1 MELFYRPGE
10 AVLGDVI
17 PFYDAGEFKP
27 FYLKN
32 TRGHAGPD
40 CEEGW
45 HRLSTKDHL
54 HFTEF
59 PAHIRGGTGSVLKV
73 GELYHMFYCTFED
86 NPRRQ
91 FIRHAT
97 SRDLERWETADGVL
111 PADGKIYDPAE
122 WRDPFVFWNEG

>member
-97 SRDLERWETADGVL
+97 SRDLGDGGRGASGRRKNL
-111 PADGKIYDPAE
+111 RSG
-122 WRDPFVFWNEG
+122 